1 MNPNCCRDSL
11 PQITV
16 GILENTSLTKET
28 TENSYFVSSR
38 LLRGGLCGVQQ
49 LPTNGKSRRSQ
60 HRGFI
65 MIYPSAVWDFKLVT
79 GLWLLLEICGTLEVH

>member
-28 TENSYFVSSR
+28 TENQYFVSSR
-38 LLRGGLCGVQQ
+38 LLHGGLWGVQQ
-49 LPTNGKSRRSQ
+49 LLTNGKSRRSQ

-65 MIYPSAVWDFKLVT
+65 MIHLLHGISN
-79 GLWLLLEICGTLEVH
+79 WLLVCGYC